1 MANKGTT
8 ISSIP
13 GDIVDPD
20 GIVEDPSQ
28 TT

>member
-8 ISSIP
+8 ISSIHD
-13 GDIVDPD
+13 DIVDPD